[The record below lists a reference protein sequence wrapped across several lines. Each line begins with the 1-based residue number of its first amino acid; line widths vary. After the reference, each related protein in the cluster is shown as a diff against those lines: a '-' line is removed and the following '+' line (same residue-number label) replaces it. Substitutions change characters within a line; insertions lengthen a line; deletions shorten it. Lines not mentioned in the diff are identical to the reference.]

1 MSKNSF
7 FLVTLILLA
16 HHVCGQTVG
25 SIIVKGDLDKFY
37 PVLWTDGGWT
47 NNAAS
52 VLEIGRSDVHGDAGW
67 RGSLIASF
75 KFHLER
81 WGNGAK
87 FIDADIMQVNN
98 KNTQNYDF
106 IAGWRDGTG
115 INASMNMVLW
125 MRGGGTTYHFKS
137 VFPTTAVV
145 YDGVANPLP
154 YQEVNGPAL
163 TFKTVAD
170 LYVNS
175 NGISKAASAYFL
187 GGSPNYFEGN
197 VGLGTVSPKERLS
210 VNGKIRAHE
219 IKVETAN
226 WPDYVFAKDY
236 QLPSLKE
243 TEQHIKE
250 KGHLPGIP
258 SAEEVKTNG
267 VDLGEMNAKL
277 LKKIEE
283 LTLHLIQKGNELD
296 TQKNMLAEQQI
307 ILKKQQK
314 KLDDL
319 EQRIK

>member
-1 MSKNSF
+1 MRKNSV
-7 FLVTLILLA
+7 LLTVLILLTLN
-16 HHVCGQTVG
+16 VCGQTTG
-25 SIIVKGDLDKFY
+25 SILVKGDLDKFY

-75 KFHLER
+75 KFHVER

-106 IAGWRDGTG
+106 VAGWRDGTG
-115 INASMNMVLW
+115 LNPSMNIVLW
-125 MRGGGTTYHFKS
+125 LRGGGTTYYYRS
-137 VFPTTAVV
+137 LFPTTVVV
-145 YDGVANPLP
+145 YDGVTNPLP

-163 TFKTVAD
+163 SFKTAVD

-175 NGISKAASAYFL
+175 NGITKNSAFFL
-187 GGSPNYFEGN
+187 GGTTNYFEGN
-197 VGLGTVSPKERLS
+197 VGLGTLSPRERLS

-226 WPDYVFAKDY
+226 WPDYVFAQDY

-243 TEQHIKE
+243 TEKHIKE

-277 LKKIEE
+277 LQKIEE
-283 LTLHLIQKGNELD
+283 LTLHLIDQNKLIQTQQKLI
-296 TQKNMLAEQQI
+296 EQQQKSI
-307 ILKKQQK
+307 ETIQLKLK
-314 KLDDL
+314 
-319 EQRIK
+319 